1 MQQTLAET
9 AQGGP
14 PAIGQGRPAVL
25 VIDASAPARYAL
37 RLQLRALGAAV
48 RQVGSVE
55 QALAILDEARPDL
68 IITAPVLPGMN
79 ALELLASLR
88 ARCGDRAPPLVIHCA
103 GAAWPL
109 ADAAEA
115 DGATTVLG
123 TAELRQR
130 LPALLHEAGRRHS
143 AGGPSVTR
151 ASGAEALA
159 HRQSNARVAAAS
171 DAHRG
176 HTDGRHA
183 CRYAVAV
190 AVAALLG
197 LCAGIS
203 IAWVLWH

>member
-1 MQQTLAET
+1 MQQTRAET
-9 AQGGP
+9 AQRRT
-14 PAIGQGRPAVL
+14 PAIGQRRPAVL

-55 QALAILDEARPDL
+55 EALAILDEARPDL

-115 DGATTVLG
+115 DGAATVLG
-123 TAELRQR
+123 TAELQRR
-130 LPALLHEAGRRHS
+130 LPALLQDAGKRDRA
-143 AGGPSVTR
+143 AGASVTR
-151 ASGAEALA
+151 ARRVEALA
-159 HRQSNARVAAAS
+159 DRQDAARVAAAP
-171 DAHRG
+171 DAYRR
-176 HTDGRHA
+176 HTAGRHA
-183 CRYAVAV
+183 CRYAVV
-190 AVAALLG
+190 VAALLG
-197 LCAGIS
+197 LCAGIW